1 MDTKDLYMILTQ
13 VPEDMGTK
21 KTQIETLLEGYIPD
35 LVMAAT
41 AEEYQQVKEQVIEE
55 CKAMGSDELFTW
67 SKEAYDNAY
76 KAFTDAKA
84 KYGIQ

>member
-1 MDTKDLYMILTQ
+1 
-13 VPEDMGTK
+13 
-21 KTQIETLLEGYIPD
+21 
-35 LVMAAT
+35 
-41 AEEYQQVKEQVIEE
+41 
-55 CKAMGSDELFTW
+55 MGSDELFTW

>member
-1 MDTKDLYMILTQ
+1 MPPFSGNTLTYPFR
-13 VPEDMGTK
+13 VSGCTK

-84 KYGIQ
+84 K